1 MNLNNEHEI
10 ERSSLLATISS
21 HKKQNQE
28 LLTQK
33 IELETSLAEISNQL
47 TITTKNSDKLHS
59 QLEGQTASVRAYET
73 RVNEL
78 NEQLDVFR
86 SEIEQST
93 QSNQQ
98 LTTQQDA
105 IAQAY
110 QVEKLR
116 NEELE
121 SRISSSEDILKSVRQ
136 LFGQQTVNEVLSSEV
151 QRVVLENQS
160 LKTSLEQV
168 SMDVSL
174 KESSEDELRKEL
186 ATLRTNLDLSE
197 LERSKFERNLCA
209 ERHKC
214 ERELE
219 QQRIEV
225 ERQHTAR
232 MENVCFYLS
241 YLESI

>member
-1 MNLNNEHEI
+1 M
-10 ERSSLLATISS
+10 
-21 HKKQNQE
+21 
-28 LLTQK
+28 
-33 IELETSLAEISNQL
+33 
-47 TITTKNSDKLHS
+47 
-59 QLEGQTASVRAYET
+59 
-73 RVNEL
+73 
-78 NEQLDVFR
+78 
-86 SEIEQST
+86 
-93 QSNQQ
+93 
-98 LTTQQDA
+98 
-105 IAQAY
+105 
-110 QVEKLR
+110 
-116 NEELE
+116 
-121 SRISSSEDILKSVRQ
+121 
-136 LFGQQTVNEVLSSEV
+136 FGQQTVNEVLSSEV